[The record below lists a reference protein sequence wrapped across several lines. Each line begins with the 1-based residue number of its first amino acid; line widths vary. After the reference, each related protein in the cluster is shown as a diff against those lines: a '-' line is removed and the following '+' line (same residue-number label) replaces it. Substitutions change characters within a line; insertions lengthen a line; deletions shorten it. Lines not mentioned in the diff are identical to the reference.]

1 MLRRWTG
8 GQLRRRLRTARDSL
22 TRSNPSALAHCLQWS
37 SPGGPVTDNRRTQTR
52 HDVSIPTTLTLDGTP
67 SDCTMLNLSLGGAL
81 IAAQARYAMGVRVK
95 VAFAVPSPSHPI
107 EVGGTV
113 RWSNADG
120 VGVQFDGLRARDV
133 WALNEF
139 FKQLSP

>member
-1 MLRRWTG
+1 V
-8 GQLRRRLRTARDSL
+8 A
-22 TRSNPSALAHCLQWS
+22 
-37 SPGGPVTDNRRTQTR
+37 DNRRIQTR
-52 HDVSIPTTLTLDGTP
+52 HDVSIPAKLTIDGTP

-81 IAAQARYAMGVRVK
+81 VSANTRYAMGQRVRI
-95 VAFAVPSPSHPI
+95 AFAVPALNHPV

-113 RWSNADG
+113 RWSNVDG

-133 WALNEF
+133 WALNEY